1 MLKRT
6 RDKEE
11 REREECIK
19 FVTTTRS
26 HFSLC
31 AAFLFWVAADM
42 CVNFEVSIVYSTMN
56 FFRKNFDLRART
68 GVCVREREREI

>member
-1 MLKRT
+1 MGFVCVCVCVKKDERKR
-6 RDKEE
+6 KERGE
-11 REREECIK
+11 YNK
-19 FVTTTRS
+19 FISTTRS
-26 HFSLC
+26 HFSLLC

-68 GVCVREREREI
+68 GV